1 MIYMEMR
8 RAILDS
14 VVVVPETKGVPISQV
29 VDRDRMDLTSG
40 LMDGKVWVVK
50 EVQSHYLSLLVDLAA
65 RAHMVSV

>member
-14 VVVVPETKGVPISQV
+14 EVVVPETKGVPISQV
-29 VDRDRMDLTSG
+29 VDRDRKDLTSG

-50 EVQSHYLSLLVDLAA
+50 EVQIHSLSLLVVVAA